1 MPENRMRVKN
11 KPLVTVTF
19 NTWNCEFLLEL
30 INPQRAVGEI
40 EAEIKARLFNYE
52 QAFSRFLNYS
62 ELGRLNQGQ
71 TVEPSPLFIKVLQ
84 QAEALVATI
93 KSDYFNP
100 HVDLAAQGYDTTFD
114 DLGLKKIK
122 YSVTANIKAPEFPSG
137 VHHQDN
143 GLKLSPNVKLD
154 FGSFLK
160 GLVSAQIADIY
171 APDCDGLVVN
181 FGGDLSV
188 RGKDLEADTFAI
200 GIYNPVLKKDH
211 VVLLKNQSLCT
222 SGSYKRTWT
231 KGTELKHH
239 ITNPVLGTSSN
250 SDYVSITF
258 WGLDGAMCDA
268 LATAAFNAKPEVWK
282 QWQQA
287 LPGVHYL
294 AVHKSGEIITSTTF

>member
-19 NTWNCEFLLEL
+19 NTWNCEFLLEI
-30 INPQRAVGEI
+30 INSKRAVGEI

-62 ELGRLNQGQ
+62 ELGRLNDGQ
-71 TVEPSPLFIKVLQ
+71 TVDPSPLFVKVLS
-84 QAEALVATI
+84 QAEILAAQI
-93 KSDYFNP
+93 NSDYFNP
-100 HVDLAAQGYDTTFD
+100 HVDLAAQGYDKSYD
-114 DLGLKKIK
+114 ELGLKKIE
-122 YSVTANIKAPEFPSG
+122 YSVRTVVPEFPSG

-143 GLKLSPNVKLD
+143 GLKLTANVKLD

-181 FGGDLSV
+181 FGGDLTV
-188 RGKDLEADTFAI
+188 RGKDLKTEAFAI
-200 GIYNPVLKKDH
+200 GIFNPVLKIDH
-211 VVLLKNQSLCT
+211 VIKLKNQSLCT

-231 KGTELKHH
+231 EGSAQKHH

-250 SDYVSITF
+250 SDYVSISF
-258 WGLDGAMCDA
+258 WGVDGALCDA
-268 LATAAFNAKPEVWK
+268 LATAAFNATPEVWK
-282 QWQQA
+282 QWQQT
-287 LPGVHYL
+287 LPNLDYL
-294 AVHKSGEIITSTTF
+294 AIHKSGEIITSNKS